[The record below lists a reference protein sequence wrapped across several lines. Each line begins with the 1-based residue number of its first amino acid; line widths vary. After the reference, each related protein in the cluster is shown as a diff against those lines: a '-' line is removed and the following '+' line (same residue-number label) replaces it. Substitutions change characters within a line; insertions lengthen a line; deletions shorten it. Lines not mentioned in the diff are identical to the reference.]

1 MEPALIAAFLALGT
15 VVGFLAGLL
24 GLGGGMTMVP
34 ILTFVFTRQGLPPEH
49 VVHIAIAT
57 ATATILFTSAASVR
71 EHQRHHA
78 ILWSVVVGLVPGL
91 IIGSLLGPLIVGTM
105 STAVLSGFF
114 GVFVAAAAT
123 NIWLDRQPKPTHRLP
138 GRGGL
143 IAVGAVI
150 SVIASMVG
158 AGGAFMTVPFLAA
171 CNVPMRN
178 CVATSAA
185 VGLPV
190 AATATAGF
198 VIAGLRETGMPPHTL
213 GYVHVPALLVIV
225 AASIVSAPFG
235 ARAAH
240 RWPVKRL
247 KRVFAVVLYALAAYM
262 LWKAIGPAS

>member
-171 CNVPMRN
+171 CNVPVRN

-247 KRVFAVVLYALAAYM
+247 KRVFAVVLYALAAHM